1 MRDEMHWDYVAI
13 LLLLSVVVPWNG
25 ARRVQAILRS
35 PMTRLDRIGLY
46 VTTVTF
52 QWSVAAIIAWRCIR
66 GGISLQSLGLQFP
79 HPLRQI
85 ASILVISAF
94 LVTSQ
99 LLAVRRIAHQ
109 PPDDRGQMARLAEQ
123 LVPRSMREG
132 VIAILLLLT
141 VAICEEFIYRGF
153 IEIWFQTLTSSVV
166 GGGIISAA
174 FFAVAHCYQGRRGV
188 LNTFLVGLILSA
200 VRIWTDGLLA
210 SMVIHLV
217 VDLSAGIAF
226 SRIVRVAAA

>member
-1 MRDEMHWDYVAI
+1 MHWDYIAI

-25 ARRVQAILRS
+25 ARRVHSILRS
-35 PMTRLDRIGLY
+35 PMTGPGRIALY
-46 VTTVTF
+46 LTTITL

-66 GGISLQSLGLQFP
+66 GGITLRSLGLQLP

-109 PPDDRGQMARLAEQ
+109 PPDDRGHMARLAEQ

-153 IEIWFQTLTSSVV
+153 IEAWFQSLTSSAV
-166 GGGIISAA
+166 GGGVISAA
-174 FFAVAHCYQGRRGV
+174 FFAVAHSYQGRRGV
-188 LNTFLVGLILSA
+188 LSTFLIGLMFSG
-200 VRIWTDGLLA
+200 VRVWTDGLLA
-210 SMVIHLV
+210 SMAIHLV

-226 SRIVRVAAA
+226 SRIVGAAAA